1 AIEGGQPWRPL
12 SVVPDLTLNAAA
24 SLVVPLAVL
33 LLAVGLRRA
42 ERAYLPALV
51 LILIFTSMLL
61 AVVQFSGWR
70 IDNPLINDVSG
81 SVSGSFANRNHFA
94 LYLA

>member
-1 AIEGGQPWRPL
+1 
-12 SVVPDLTLNAAA
+12 
-24 SLVVPLAVL
+24 
-33 LLAVGLRRA
+33 GLRRA

-94 LYLA
+94 LYLALGCLLAPLWPFLHEHR